1 MDHKTDVDAAPV
13 DAAPVD
19 AVVLPRSRLM
29 VSFEIPENF
38 DDGFKLMAIWQA
50 AYKQFGLGL
59 SGHERNA
66 AKRWFDSWYD
76 SQQVGR

>member
-1 MDHKTDVDAAPV
+1 MVETSNAEPVAAQVDR
-13 DAAPVD
+13 
-19 AVVLPRSRLM
+19 VVLPRTPLT
-29 VSFEIPENF
+29 VAFEVPENF

-59 SGHERNA
+59 SGHERKA
-66 AKRWFDSWYD
+66 AKQWFDSWYD